1 MSPQE
6 IRPLRFS
13 HERLAQYRTS
23 IRLLTVLGSFNGRI
37 HCELS
42 HTTLEKAPR
51 YYAVSYMWGDD
62 AVMREIFID
71 GNSMYVRDNIWQFLR
86 KVRNAKINR
95 RTPLWIDAIC
105 IDQTQNEERNHQ
117 VRLMDKIYSQAET
130 VLIWLGQCAEPRN
143 CLSDLNNW
151 SPPRSACKGRCR
163 DLLHPMLNVLH
174 DPYWS
179 RMWIVQEIYLAQEI
193 LVLHGR
199 QSAQWDNLWEHLHA
213 IRDHMRECPKTWAL
227 INRSAEGDPWKHI
240 YTTEADKYY
249 EHTSKDHGWDLAQV
263 GDPRLNDAQD
273 MEKLIETYK
282 HHKCSDK
289 RDRVIALLS
298 LVDGGSHFQ
307 LDYAK
312 SAVQLAIEAWAHF
325 GGGKTLLTVL
335 ADALEVTTQDIQSQL
350 QHENLAITLQPWNS
364 WGGVSNVIVGYLT
377 LFCIDCR
384 SSVFRLEQNFS
395 PNYHFLQ
402 LRPAGFSRAQIDA
415 ECVTGIFDSTNAP
428 LVSSETES
436 VGKLTHFDTEE
447 ESRKRLTAHMRTYH
461 SPFINRCPRLRR
473 TSSSLIPEI
482 AWRNLKIGR
491 LTRTSQT
498 LIWTEQMNVV
508 LAQSRG
514 LPKFLTHPLYIS
526 QLGDL
531 RPTEISLLDWELQH

>member
-1 MSPQE
+1 MSPRE
-6 IRPLRFS
+6 IHHLRFS
-13 HERLAQYRTS
+13 HERLAQHRTS
-23 IRLLTVLGSFNGRI
+23 IRLLTLLESFDGRI

-42 HTTLEKAPR
+42 QTTLEKAPR

-62 AVMREIFID
+62 AVMREIFIK

-86 KVRNAKINR
+86 KVRNAKTNL

-105 IDQTQNEERNHQ
+105 IDQTRNEERNHQ

-130 VLIWLGQCAEPRN
+130 VLIWLGQCGEPRN

-151 SPPRSACKGRCR
+151 VPPRSACKGRCL
-163 DLLHPMLNVLH
+163 DLLRPMLNVLH
-174 DPYWS
+174 NPYWS

-199 QSAQWDNLWEHLHA
+199 ESAQWDNLWEHLHA
-213 IRDHMRECPKTWAL
+213 IRDHMRECPKTCAL

-240 YTTEADKYY
+240 RTTEADKYY
-249 EHTSKDHGWDLAQV
+249 EHTSKDHGWDLAQA

-298 LVDGGSHFQ
+298 LVDGGSRFQ
-307 LDYAK
+307 PDYAK
-312 SAVQLAIEAWAHF
+312 SAVQLAIDAWAHF
-325 GGGKTLLTVL
+325 GGGETLLTVL
-335 ADALEVTTQDIQSQL
+335 ADALGANTRDIQSL
-350 QHENLAITLQPWNS
+350 LLREHLAVALQPWNS
-364 WGGVSNVIVGYLT
+364 WGAEPNMIGYLT
-377 LFCIDCR
+377 LFCIDCC
-384 SSVFRLEQNFS
+384 SSVFRLKQNLS
-395 PNYHFLQ
+395 VNHHSLQ
-402 LRPAGFSRAQIDA
+402 LRVAGFSRAQIDA
-415 ECVTGIFDSTNAP
+415 ECVTGIFNSTNAP
-428 LVSSETES
+428 LVLDEIES
-436 VGKLTHFDTEE
+436 VRTLTHSNTEE
-447 ESRKRLTAHMRTYH
+447 ESRKQLTAHMRTYH
-461 SPFINRCPRLRR
+461 SRSINRYPRLRL

-482 AWRNLKIGR
+482 AWRKLEIGR
-491 LTRTSQT
+491 LTRTSHT

-531 RPTEISLLDWELQH
+531 RPTEISLSDWELQH